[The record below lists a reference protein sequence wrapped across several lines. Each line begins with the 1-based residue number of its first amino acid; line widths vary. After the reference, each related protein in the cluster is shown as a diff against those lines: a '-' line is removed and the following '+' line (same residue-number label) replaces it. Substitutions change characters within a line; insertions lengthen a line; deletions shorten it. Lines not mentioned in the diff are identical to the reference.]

1 MSLNTVCISP
11 PPGTVAPQLRRES
24 RWRRVVRSETAAAF
38 GHNSA
43 AVTRPQLIWLTL
55 ILTVALALRLTYF
68 AAAIHTPGYVWQD
81 PDGYVEQALRLSQN
95 GQHWQWTFKA
105 VTYGIQGR
113 EHALPPG
120 YSVFLSIFAMFPGF
134 PRTAQ
139 VAQIVLAVGSV
150 ALVFLLGRLIHST
163 RAGLAAAAGYAL
175 WVPSVFSVWSTSQ
188 ETFYLPVMLLGFF
201 LLTRA
206 IVRDAGPIAFGIA
219 GLVFGVAALTRS
231 MPLFFIGPAALVHIG
246 LAPAK
251 RRAAIQAAVFVLGV
265 LLFVAPYSAA
275 LTKYFGRLTIIDTHG
290 SIHFDVSGPQ
300 GTDAPPSLA
309 DTARALAQSVAAR
322 PWGYFLDCVERA
334 RTLFYL
340 NGGRMLQIY
349 VASSTRAGAAFW
361 KLIVHLGADVP
372 LLFAAILAPIG
383 AVLCRE
389 RRVAAVFV
397 LWALVNIGI
406 AALGGFGGARLRQPF
421 EPLML
426 VLAAVV
432 LVGAWQRPSR
442 TWLAVAGAGALVAA
456 VVVVPQI
463 PRSLAARADYGVAWP
478 SVLDRPKGRMI
489 GTAGFNVLAT
499 TGAATFDAIGQDAP
513 AGIDL
518 LVRANGRDVATTHLE
533 SGQRSP
539 IHVPWPEVGM
549 AFVDVSA
556 RRSDDGRPAT
566 LDIAVQR

>member
-1 MSLNTVCISP
+1 M
-11 PPGTVAPQLRRES
+11 
-24 RWRRVVRSETAAAF
+24 
-38 GHNSA
+38 
-43 AVTRPQLIWLTL
+43 L
-55 ILTVALALRLTYF
+55 ILTGALALRVSYF
-68 AAAIHTPGYVWQD
+68 TAAIHTPGYVWQD
-81 PDGYVEQALRLSQN
+81 PDGYVEQALRLSN
-95 GQHWQWTFKA
+95 KGQHWAWTFKA
-105 VTYGIQGR
+105 VTFGINGR

-120 YSVFLSIFAMFPGF
+120 YPVFLSFFAMFPGF

-139 VAQIVLAVGSV
+139 VAQILLAVGSV

-163 RAGLAAAAGYAL
+163 TAGLIAAAGYAL

-206 IVRDAGPIAFGIA
+206 IVRDAGPLAFGVA

-231 MPLFFIGPAALVHIG
+231 MPLFFIGPAALLHIA
-246 LAPAK
+246 LAPAR
-251 RRAAIQAAVFVLGV
+251 RRAGVQAAVFVLGV
-265 LLFVAPYSAA
+265 LLFVVPYSAA
-275 LTKYFGRLTIIDTHG
+275 LTNYFGRLTIIDTHG
-290 SIHFDVSGPQ
+290 SIHFDVTGAP

-309 DTARALAQSVAAR
+309 DTAKALIQSFAER
-322 PWGYFLDCVERA
+322 PWGYFLDCVDRA

-361 KLIVHLGADVP
+361 KAIVHLGADLP

-383 AVLCRE
+383 AVLCRQ
-389 RRVAAVFV
+389 RRVAAIFV

-426 VLAAVV
+426 VFAAVV
-432 LVGAWQRPSR
+432 LVGQWQTPSR
-442 TWLAVAGAGALVAA
+442 VWLGVAAAGTLVAA
-456 VVVVPQI
+456 IAVIPQI
-463 PRSLAARADYGVAWP
+463 PRSLAARADYGMSWP
-478 SVLDRPKGRMI
+478 SVLDRSKGQMS
-489 GTAGFNVLAT
+489 GTAGFNVVAT
-499 TGAATFDAIGQDAP
+499 TGAATFHATGQDAP
-513 AGIDL
+513 SGIDL
-518 LVRANGRDVATTHLE
+518 LVRANGRHVSTTHLE
-533 SGQRSP
+533 NGQSAP
-539 IHVPWPEVGM
+539 IQVPWPEVGM

-566 LDIAVQR
+566 VEIAVQR

>member
-1 MSLNTVCISP
+1 M
-11 PPGTVAPQLRRES
+11 
-24 RWRRVVRSETAAAF
+24 
-38 GHNSA
+38 
-43 AVTRPQLIWLTL
+43 TRPQLIWLTL
-55 ILTVALALRLTYF
+55 ILIVALALRVTYF
-68 AAAIHTPGYVWQD
+68 TAAVHTPGYVWQD
-81 PDGYVEQALRLSQN
+81 PDGYAEQALRLSQN

-105 VTYGIQGR
+105 VTYGINGR

-120 YSVFLSIFAMFPGF
+120 YPVFLSVFAMFPGF

-139 VAQIVLAVGSV
+139 IAQIALAVGSV

-163 RAGLAAAAGYAL
+163 TAGLVAAAGYAL

-206 IVRDAGPIAFGIA
+206 IVRDAGWAAFGVA

-231 MPLFFIGPAALVHIG
+231 MPLFFIGPAALLHVA
-246 LAPAK
+246 LAPVR
-251 RRAAIQAAVFVLGV
+251 RRAALQAAVFVLGV
-265 LLFVAPYSAA
+265 SLLVVPYSAA
-275 LTKYFGRLTIIDTHG
+275 LSRYFGRLTVIDTHG
-290 SIHFDVSGPQ
+290 SIHFDVAGPQ

-309 DTARALAQSVAAR
+309 ATATALVQSIAAR
-322 PWGYFLDCVERA
+322 PLGYFLDCVERA
-334 RTLFYL
+334 RTLFYV

-361 KLIVHLGADVP
+361 KAIVHLGADVP
-372 LLFAAILAPIG
+372 LLFAVILAPIG

-389 RRVAAVFV
+389 RRVAAMFV

-426 VLAAVV
+426 VLAGVV
-432 LVGAWQRPSR
+432 LGGAWQRPSR
-442 TWLAVAGAGALVAA
+442 PWLAVAGAGALVAA
-456 VVVVPQI
+456 LAVFPQI
-463 PRSLAARADYGVAWP
+463 PRSVAARADYGVAWP
-478 SVLDRPKGRMI
+478 SVLERPKGQMT
-489 GTAGFNVLAT
+489 GTAGFNLIAT
-499 TGAATFDAIGQDAP
+499 TGAVTFDATGQDAP

-533 SGQRSP
+533 NGQRAP
-539 IHVPWPEVGM
+539 IQIPWPEVGM
-549 AFVDVSA
+549 AFVDLTA

-566 LDIAVQR
+566 IEIAVQR